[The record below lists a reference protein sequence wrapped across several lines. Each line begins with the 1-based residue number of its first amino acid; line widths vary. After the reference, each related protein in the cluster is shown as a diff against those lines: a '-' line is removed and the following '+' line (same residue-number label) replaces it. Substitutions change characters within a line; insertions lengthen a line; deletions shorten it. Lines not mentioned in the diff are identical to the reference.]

1 MPTLRLEVP
10 DSLAEKRLDH
20 VLDRLVPDHSRS
32 RLQKLVRRGRV
43 RIDGRRIVRSNVRVP
58 GKAAIEV
65 ELESSSEPRSLRIVH
80 EEASFLVVDKESGT
94 LTHRA
99 DRTKDPALADH
110 LEASHGPLSR
120 LAGNERPGIVHRLD
134 RETSGLLVVA
144 RSDEA
149 MRALKHAFA
158 ARNVEKRYLALV
170 HGVPVEESFEIT
182 DPIGPVPGKA
192 DRQQVHPPTGA
203 KSARTGITLVEAF
216 GQHALLCCTP
226 HTGRRHQIRV
236 HLAAHGLPVMKDP
249 LYGTRRQT
257 PLPPHIPAPPRLALH
272 AAGLTFPH
280 PGSGEHVAFEADLPE
295 DLRRTVHALRPPH

>member
-1 MPTLRLEVP
+1 MPPLILEVP
-10 DSLAEKRLDH
+10 GSLAGERLDH
-20 VLDRLVPDHSRS
+20 ILDRLVPDHSRA
-32 RLQKLVRRGRV
+32 RLQKLVRKGRV
-43 RIDGRRIVRSNVRVP
+43 RIDGRRVVRSNLPVP
-58 GKAAIEV
+58 GKATIEID
-65 ELESSSEPRSLRIVH
+65 LGSSTPARPVRIVH
-80 EEASFLVVDKESGT
+80 EEASFLVVEKDAGV
-94 LTHRA
+94 LTHWA
-99 DRTKDPALADH
+99 DRSRDPALADL

-120 LAGNERPGIVHRLD
+120 LAGDERPGIVHRLD

-158 ARNVEKRYLALV
+158 SRTVEKRYLALV
-170 HGVPVEESFEIT
+170 HGVPADESFELT

-192 DRQQVHPPTGA
+192 DRQQTHPPAGA
-203 KSARTGITLVEAF
+203 RSARTAVALVESL
-216 GQHALLCCTP
+216 GQHALLACMP

-280 PGSGEHVAFEADLPE
+280 PESGEHVTFEADLPE
-295 DLRRTVHALRPPH
+295 DLRRTVLALRPPH